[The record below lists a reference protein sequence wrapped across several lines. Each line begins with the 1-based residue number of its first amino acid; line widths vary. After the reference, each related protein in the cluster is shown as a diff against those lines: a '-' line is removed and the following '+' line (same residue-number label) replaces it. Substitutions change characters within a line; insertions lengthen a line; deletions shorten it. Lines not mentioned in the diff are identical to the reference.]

1 MYIFNIKI
9 GLVIIHVWYNFASN
23 KNNLESERDRNE
35 VFMNYV
41 SLCFVSKVLPCHTFL
56 LSILVIYKN
65 IFFAKRILEH
75 FYEIIYFTATI
86 NQYMVHS
93 NSNNYRILSNSSRFR
108 K

>member
-65 IFFAKRILEH
+65 IFSQKEFWSIFMKLFISLP
-75 FYEIIYFTATI
+75 
-86 NQYMVHS
+86 Q
-93 NSNNYRILSNSSRFR
+93 
-108 K
+108 